1 MKLAL
6 ICVHILFI
14 DLDSFGFFRF
24 FKQLLL
30 IFLVQQ
36 MAAGV
41 FRLIAGIC
49 RSMIIANTGGSL
61 ILLLIFLLGGF
72 IIPRG
77 NLVIT

>member
-1 MKLAL
+1 
-6 ICVHILFI
+6 
-14 DLDSFGFFRF
+14 
-24 FKQLLL
+24 
-30 IFLVQQ
+30 

-72 IIPRG
+72 LIPRG
-77 NLVIT
+77 EFIAFEHDI